1 MKIATLVDDYGKTI
15 SLNDN
20 GQLILYEK
28 SKDMSWIQLKKISYY
43 FPTSDNIPDIQ
54 KSLKNYISA
63 LDNCHIL
70 LVKDCKAIYR
80 LFFSEAN
87 YHIWTADDLAENL
100 LEKILTS
107 ENNNENEK
115 KFTKRK
121 TAADYYPVEKQ
132 KDHYYI
138 DISEIMTDSSIHSSD
153 VLIPF
158 LEKTNFKVLEI
169 DCTHTPRWLNN
180 IHKTLNLA
188 LEEQYTSSGLMKVFV
203 TPLVS

>member
-1 MKIATLVDDYGKTI
+1 MKIAALVNASGKTI

-20 GQLILYEK
+20 GQLVLYEK
-28 SKDMSWIQLKKISYY
+28 SKDKSWIQLKNLSYY
-43 FPTSDNIPDIQ
+43 FPTADNIAAIQ
-54 KSLKNYISA
+54 KSLKNYINA
-63 LDNCHIL
+63 LDDCHII

-80 LFFSEAN
+80 LVFSEAN

-100 LEKILTS
+100 LEQILTL
-107 ENNNENEK
+107 ENNNDKEK
-115 KFTKRK
+115 NITKEK

-138 DISEIMTDSSIHSSD
+138 DITEVIFNSSIHSSD

-158 LEKTNFKVLEI
+158 LEKKNFKVLEI

-203 TPLVS
+203 TPLIS